1 MHTAGLIVLWFIRY
15 LEQYNAMAK
24 TPLDLVFFEHANK
37 HIARLCRIL
46 RIPGGHA
53 LLLGTN
59 GSGQTLM
66 FRRMV
71 KGFPEKI
78 PFTVCGWHVGC

>member
-1 MHTAGLIVLWFIRY
+1 MHTAGLIVLLFNRY
-15 LEQYNAMAK
+15 LEQYNAVAK

-53 LLLGTN
+53 LLLGSN
-59 GSGQTLM
+59 GSGQTPM
-66 FRRMV
+66 SRRMIESLL
-71 KGFPEKI
+71 GKI
-78 PFTVCGWHVGC
+78 PSTVCGWHGGC